1 MVQSYIPTILI
12 VVISWVSFW
21 MDVDSVPGRTT
32 LGVTTLLTVSSKSA
46 GMKATK
52 SNHQQ
57 RPQEALL
64 LHKKASIA
72 KTKKTFW
79 LMICDHSIKIGL
91 DALRG
96 TLMTNK
102 TEIEFQYR
110 PRAYYLGLVILE
122 INKFVKMVKFM
133 KEKVRKN
140 IGLLGPRKK
149 HARGQKVLSQLS
161 TSRNFAQKPLH
172 LFILASPPSSLLR
185 GPWDY
190 FVIF

>member
-72 KTKKTFW
+72 NTTKKTF
-79 LMICDHSIKIGL
+79 
-91 DALRG
+91 
-96 TLMTNK
+96 
-102 TEIEFQYR
+102 
-110 PRAYYLGLVILE
+110 
-122 INKFVKMVKFM
+122 
-133 KEKVRKN
+133 
-140 IGLLGPRKK
+140 
-149 HARGQKVLSQLS
+149 
-161 TSRNFAQKPLH
+161 
-172 LFILASPPSSLLR
+172 
-185 GPWDY
+185 
-190 FVIF
+190 